1 MIRNR
6 WYHRARLLFIN
17 ALCERAA
24 PHRHESLRGTLAE
37 NRLIRRARCPD
48 KFHQPRPL
56 ILPYHS
62 WSPNAVL
69 RSPRADHAQMRH
81 FFFG

>member
-1 MIRNR
+1 MTCDPNLTRRRFID
-6 WYHRARLLFIN
+6 ALFY
-17 ALCERAA
+17 RRA
-24 PHRHESLRGTLAE
+24 PHKHVPLRGILAE

-48 KFHQPRPL
+48 KFNQPRPL

-81 FFFG
+81 FFFR